1 MMEMVMADEE
11 DSDEELTDEELAEAF
26 WRAYRI
32 W

>member
-1 MMEMVMADEE
+1 MEMVMADEE